1 MDSRST
7 SNAATVAFIG
17 LGIMG
22 NPMAANLVKAGFE
35 VVGHSRRRESAESLL
50 AAGGRWADS
59 VAAAAQGVDAVIT
72 MLPDSPDVEAV
83 GLGPDG
89 IVNSASPGT
98 LYIDM
103 SSIRPDVAR
112 RVAATGAA
120 RGLRCLDAPVSG
132 GERGAIDGT
141 LSIMVGG
148 AAADVVAAWPLLD
161 AMGTTIMHVGQA
173 GAGQTVKAA
182 NQLIV
187 AGNIALVAEALVFLQ
202 AQGVDLEAAIAVL
215 RDGLAGSTVLT
226 RKASSMLA
234 GDFTPGFRIELHDKD
249 LAIFT
254 ATAREASV
262 VTPLG
267 GMLAQLTGAA
277 CAQGDGG
284 LDHSALLRVIQRLS
298 GLTPR
303 AVPGH
308 PEESI

>member
-1 MDSRST
+1 MEST
-7 SNAATVAFIG
+7 RTVAFIG

-22 NPMAANLVKAGFE
+22 RPMAAHLVKAGFD
-35 VVGHSRRRESAESLL
+35 VVGHSRRRESADGLI
-50 AAGGRWADS
+50 AAGGRWADG
-59 VAAAAQGVDAVIT
+59 VAAAVRDASVIIT

-83 GLGPDG
+83 ALRPSGVVP
-89 IVNSASPGT
+89 SARPGA
-98 LYIDM
+98 LFIDM

-112 RVAATGAA
+112 RVAVAGAA

-148 AAADVVAAWPLLD
+148 EADDVAAARPVLA
-161 AMGTTIMHVGQA
+161 AMGSTIQHVGPS

-202 AQGVDLEAAIAVL
+202 AQGVDVGAAVAVL
-215 RDGLAGSTVLT
+215 QGGLAGSTVLS
-226 RKASSMLA
+226 RKAGPMLA

-249 LAIFT
+249 LAIF
-254 ATAREASV
+254 AAAAREAKV

-267 GMLAQLTGAA
+267 AILAQLTGAA
-277 CAQGDGG
+277 RAQGDGG
-284 LDHSALLRVIQRLS
+284 LDHSALIRVIQRLA
-298 GLTPR
+298 GQLP
-303 AVPGH
+303 
-308 PEESI
+308 